1 MNTAGAG
8 GGTGSGGTGG
18 AGAGDGTGTGA
29 RSSTAATPAAATT
42 ATTATSVAEPLGES
56 SALVSTGCPADR
68 EELGRHSWTLLHTMA
83 AYYPDD
89 PTPEQQRA
97 MRGFVDGL
105 AEFYPCA
112 LCAAALRTTVR
123 ERPPAVESR
132 RALSLWMCEAHNEV
146 SRGLSQ
152 PMFACDV
159 EALDRRWRT
168 GRPDCWTSE
177 EHGGEAPEGG
187 NANSLGHH

>member
-8 GGTGSGGTGG
+8 GGTGSGGAGG

-56 SALVSTGCPADR
+56 ALVSTGCPADR

-83 AYYPDD
+83 AYYPDN